1 MALTWWSLAF
11 GSVTSCPRECA
22 CRTKARAIAENRN
35 DHPRIAARAAAIGAT
50 MTPTVVP
57 RPAPVPGRPT
67 TISGPVRQALIEAL
81 IGAVLDEREAVAV
94 ARMTP
99 TVVKPALRRK
109 TSAESAD
116 G

>member
-1 MALTWWSLAF
+1 MAAGADAVGETITAT
-11 GSVTSCPRECA
+11 SVL
-22 CRTKARAIAENRN
+22 
-35 DHPRIAARAAAIGAT
+35 
-50 MTPTVVP
+50 
-57 RPAPVPGRPT
+57 RPALV
-67 TISGPVRQALIEAL
+67 EAL